1 MKYGKEITEE
11 IVKWLKAGNN
21 QKDSAA
27 LAGISEETFYKWMK
41 VHAEFSESIKKAEKH
56 CKARNIAIILKAAEK
71 NWQASAWYLERK
83 FHNEY
88 ALKKVLEHV
97 GDDNSP
103 IRIKIV
109 TDTMLANVDRLSDKE
124 LPETTSDIR
133 SPRKVQDSG

>member
-1 MKYGKEITEE
+1 MKYSKETTDD

-27 LAGISEETFYKWMK
+27 LAGVSETQFYAWIQKYTEF
-41 VHAEFSESIKKAEKH
+41 AEAIKKAEKH
-56 CKARNIAIILKAAEK
+56 CKARNIAIILKAAER

-97 GDDNSP
+97 GDDNNP

-109 TDTMLANVDRLSDKE
+109 NDKMLLNDDRPSHKE
-124 LPETTSDIR
+124 LPEAGEDI
-133 SPRKVQDSG
+133 SVNV